1 MIIRKATL
9 GLHHVYMSL
18 YVKRTTDG
26 GNCLIAWFG
35 ALALGIV
42 HVLFP
47 SPCSDPFQAQPTLS
61 SRKGFVMQLTIPAG
75 LALARQGRR
84 MQHLQPQLQLQISL
98 FSILYY
104 SSGLSPSAA
113 AAVDADVAFAATVN
127 TPKCVQLER
136 ERCQSD
142 VCHES
147 PVWGRN
153 ISCIKTRSYASNR
166 WERAFSLC
174 SPPLTATMI
183 FQSLLPPIPDPP
195 FPNAHHL
202 FLNRPDQAEW
212 QDYDLHVDAPIGKA
226 RKWFEFKDRVK
237 RGATAFRDPSLFPRE
252 ENEIVGI
259 LSENCAVSSVSFYSA
274 SCADIKTPRVWVC
287 VGVCGAYSFAAG
299 RGYPIRSIPGISD
312 SI

>member
-1 MIIRKATL
+1 MVRSACIGHCTRFISIPLFRPIPSATDSIIAERFCNATYLQFLLAWRWL
-9 GLHHVYMSL
+9 GRDVE
-18 YVKRTTDG
+18 
-26 GNCLIAWFG
+26 
-35 ALALGIV
+35 
-42 HVLFP
+42 
-47 SPCSDPFQAQPTLS
+47 CSIRS
-61 SRKGFVMQLTIPAG
+61 CI
-75 LALARQGRR
+75 
-84 MQHLQPQLQLQISL
+84 QLQISL

-183 FQSLLPPIPDPP
+183 FQSLLPPIHDPP

-259 LSENCAVSSVSFYSA
+259 LGENCAVSSVSFYSA
-274 SCADIKTPRVWVC
+274 SCADIKAPWVWMC
-287 VGVCGAYSFAAG
+287 VGICGAYSFAAG